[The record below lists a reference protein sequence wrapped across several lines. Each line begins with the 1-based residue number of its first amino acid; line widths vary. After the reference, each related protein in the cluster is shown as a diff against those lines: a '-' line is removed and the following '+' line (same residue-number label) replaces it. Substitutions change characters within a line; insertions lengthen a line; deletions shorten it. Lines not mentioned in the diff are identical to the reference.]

1 MVDTLKI
8 KALVVERGMTQ
19 TEVAKKLGMSNKV
32 WYDRMNKKKFDSEEM
47 YNLIHIL
54 NIDNPTPIFFADN
67 VTQ

>member
-32 WYDRMNKKKFDSEEM
+32 WYDRMSKKKFDSEEM

-54 NIDNPTPIFFADN
+54 DIKNPTEIFFADN
-67 VTQ
+67 VTY

>member
-19 TEVAKKLGMSNKV
+19 MEVANKMGMSKKV
-32 WYDRMNKKKFDSEEM
+32 WYDRMHRKKFDSEEM

-54 NIDNPTPIFFADN
+54 NIENPAPIFFADK
-67 VTQ
+67 VT

>member
-19 TEVAKKLGMSNKV
+19 AEVAEKLGMSRKV
-32 WYDRMNKKKFDSEEM
+32 WYDRMNKRKFDSEEM

-54 NIDNPTPIFFADN
+54 GIKNPSEIFFADK

>member
-19 TEVAKKLGMSNKV
+19 TEVAKRLGISNKV
-32 WYDRMNKKKFDSEEM
+32 WFDRMSKKKFDSEEM

-54 NIDNPTPIFFADN
+54 NIENPAEIFFADE
-67 VTQ
+67 VTK

>member
-19 TEVAKKLGMSNKV
+19 TEVAKRLGMSNKV
-32 WYDRMNKKKFDSEEM
+32 WFDRMSKKKFDSEEM

-54 NIDNPTPIFFADN
+54 NIGNPAEIFFADE
-67 VTQ
+67 VTE